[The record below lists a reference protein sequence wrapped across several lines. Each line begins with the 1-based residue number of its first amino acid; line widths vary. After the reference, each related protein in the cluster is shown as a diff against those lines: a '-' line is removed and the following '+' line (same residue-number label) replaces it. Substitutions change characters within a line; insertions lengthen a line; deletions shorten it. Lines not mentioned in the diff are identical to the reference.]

1 MNPRIHTLLLA
12 AGQASRF
19 GAPKQLLQLDGQSL
33 VRRAAGAA
41 LAAGTQ
47 LTVITGAHAEAVE
60 AELHDLPLRL
70 LRNPQWQHG
79 MGSSLALGAQSLL
92 GDSSLDA
99 VLITLADQ
107 ALVDAQALR
116 ALLSAHQA
124 DPQQI
129 IAADHGETLG
139 PPCLFPAR
147 FLAELAALRGDR
159 GARTLLQQ
167 HHDSLI
173 RIVMPQAA
181 IDIDTPQDWQ
191 RLQEKQ

>member
-33 VRRAAGAA
+33 VRRAAQAA
-41 LAAGTQ
+41 LAAGTR
-47 LTVITGAHAEAVE
+47 LIVITGANAEAVE
-60 AELHDLPLRL
+60 AELRDLPLCI
-70 LRNPQWQHG
+70 LRNPQWQQG
-79 MGSSLALGAQSLL
+79 MGNSLAMGASKLL
-92 GDSSLDA
+92 QESGLDA

-116 ALLSAHQA
+116 AVLSAHQA

-159 GARTLLQQ
+159 GARALLQQ
-167 HHDSLI
+167 HRDQLI
-173 RIVMPQAA
+173 RIALPQAA

-191 RLQEKQ
+191 ALQQAS